1 MRVQRDVSNLKRLI
15 RALSSSITQLSHSSR
30 LDLYDR
36 WRRQRLRQAHRHKS
50 IERLMSAPH
59 SHRSLPQCSA
69 EHAFYSERNETN
81 RIETK
86 RSVGNGTGT
95 GHEHCS
101 RVQRSINASQNS
113 LLCTRSPS
121 PSPSP
126 SPLRSRLVFGF
137 ALGGSGA
144 RRDRTAQSVARHESP
159 VRYTSVH

>member
-1 MRVQRDVSNLKRLI
+1 MRLEKGLKRLI

-121 PSPSP
+121 PSP
-126 SPLRSRLVFGF
+126 LRSRLVFGF